1 MGHWNTRL
9 SHFHIVT
16 QDTGIPD
23 GDTGVYILL
32 GLLILFPTPSEA
44 LILFPLQKLT
54 VSEGKGMESKGRG
67 RVNGNM
73 MKY

>member
-1 MGHWNTRL
+1 M
-9 SHFHIVT
+9 T

-32 GLLILFPTPSEA
+32 GPLILFPTLSKA

-54 VSEGKGMESKGRG
+54 VSEGKRMESKGGG